1 MIDKAYLEITNMCN
15 LACSFCHG
23 TKRPRRMLGEAEFE
37 ALTDRLVGK
46 VKFLY
51 FHLMG
56 APLLHPAF
64 PHFVRR
70 AWEKGFYPILTTNGS
85 LLAKC
90 GGTVLENLP
99 YKISISLHAPAANA
113 AFADPDY
120 FNSCIDFAK
129 RAAAAGC
136 ITVLRLWNIGG
147 EGEEENGAILAR
159 LHKAFPGEWPPSHRE
174 SVRLSRDKVF
184 LEWGEHFEWPDPTAP
199 AVPADTA
206 IFCHALRDQIGI
218 LVDGTVVPCCLD
230 ADGNLPLGNL
240 FSTPL
245 DDILQS
251 PRARAIY
258 DGFTCHRANEEMCRR
273 CGYARRF
280 SGA

>member
-1 MIDKAYLEITNMCN
+1 MIDKAYLEITNACN
-15 LACSFCHG
+15 LSCSFCHG
-23 TKRPRRMLGEAEFE
+23 TKRPRRMLTDGEFD
-37 ALTDRLVGK
+37 ALTDRLVGE

-51 FHLMG
+51 FHLLG
-56 APLLHPAF
+56 EPLLHPRF

-90 GGTVLENLP
+90 ADTVLKNLP

-113 AFADPDY
+113 AFADPLY
-120 FNSCIDFAK
+120 FDTCIDFAK
-129 RAAAAGC
+129 RSAAAGC

-147 EGEEENGAILAR
+147 EGEDENAAILAR
-159 LHKAFPGEWPPSHRE
+159 LHKAFPGDWPPSHRE
-174 SVRLSRDKVF
+174 SVRLARDKVF
-184 LEWGEHFEWPDPTAP
+184 LEWGEHFEWPDPAAP
-199 AVPADTA
+199 AVPADFD

-245 DDILQS
+245 QDILAGE
-251 PRARAIY
+251 RARAIY
-258 DGFTCHRANEEMCRR
+258 DGFTCRRAAEELCRR
-273 CGYARRF
+273 CDYARRF
-280 SGA
+280 GR

>member
-1 MIDKAYLEITNMCN
+1 MIAKAYLEITNGCN

-23 TKRPRRMLGEAEFE
+23 TKRPRRMLSEAEFE
-37 ALTDRLVGK
+37 LLTDRLAGE

-56 APLLHPAF
+56 EPLLHPSF

-85 LLAKC
+85 LLAKS
-90 GGTVLENLP
+90 GETVLESLP

-120 FNSCIDFAK
+120 FDSCIDFAK

-147 EGEEENGAILAR
+147 EGEEENGAILTR
-159 LHKAFPGEWPPSHRE
+159 LHEAFPGEWPPSHRD
-174 SVRLSRDKVF
+174 SVRLSRDQVF
-184 LEWGEHFEWPDPTAP
+184 LEWGEHFEWPDPCAP
-199 AVPADTA
+199 AVLADTD
-206 IFCHALRDQIGI
+206 IFCHALRDQVGV

-230 ADGNLPLGNL
+230 ADGNLALGNL
-240 FSTPL
+240 FSTPFA
-245 DDILQS
+245 DILQGE
-251 PRARAIY
+251 RARAIY
-258 DGFTCHRANEEMCRR
+258 DGFTVHRAAEELCRR

-280 SGA
+280 SKA